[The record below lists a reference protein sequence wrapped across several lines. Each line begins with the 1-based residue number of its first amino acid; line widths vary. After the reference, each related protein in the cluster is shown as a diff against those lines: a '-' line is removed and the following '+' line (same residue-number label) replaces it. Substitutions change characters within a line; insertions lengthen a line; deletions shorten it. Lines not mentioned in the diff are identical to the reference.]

1 MELADLTINGD
12 PEDDAV
18 QDAID
23 SSVNKLESAKASLV
37 DNQVSI
43 QTVVNDINEVKDVI
57 RVPPVVVTEVEP
69 IEDIVRERI
78 VHYIEDD

>member
-12 PEDDAV
+12 PQDDAV
-18 QDAID
+18 QEAID